1 VQTDVLVG
9 WHRAQFEAELQVTQ
23 VWLAPLLRRLYPNG
37 HIVQLDPL
45 LQLRTLEIQ
54 PWVAELKVYPL
65 TQLLQTEAFF
75 EEQVEHGYMHL
86 ITQTYV
92 EVRE

>member
-1 VQTDVLVG
+1 MQTAVLVG
-9 WHRAQFEAELQVTQ
+9 WHRAQFEVELQVTQ
-23 VWLAPLLRRLYPNG
+23 VWLAPLVKRLYPNG

-45 LQLRTLEIQ
+45 LQLRTLEKQ

-65 TQLLQTEAFF
+65 TQLLHWEAFF
-75 EEQVEHGYMHL
+75 EEHVEQGYIHL